1 MNYQAELNFV
11 RELLKTYR
19 LNLYLFDDDL
29 NSDINLPE
37 QKWIGE
43 ILTQKA
49 SFATVFQAFKKYCQP
64 NTIYQIE
71 DGFLCNHVIFLLPRK
86 KGNHLYAYIG
96 PYIQEV
102 MNKQQIAKMAEKY
115 HFSTEFIP
123 QIETYYQSI
132 PLITEETSIQSI
144 IYTFCSV
151 IFGGEDNF
159 TSKQYKEFYPI
170 NFDIVS
176 KTPVSFRHIFS
187 MQLLQHRVLQLIL

>member
-19 LNLYLFDDDL
+19 LNLYLFDNDS
-29 NSDINLPE
+29 NSDIDLPE

-43 ILTQKA
+43 ILTPKA
-49 SFATVFQAFKKYCQP
+49 PFATVFQTFKKYCQP

-71 DGFLCNHVIFLLPRK
+71 DGFLCNHVIFLLPRE

-144 IYTFCSV
+144 YILFVLLFLAVKTTLPPNN
-151 IFGGEDNF
+151 IKNF
-159 TSKQYKEFYPI
+159 I
-170 NFDIVS
+170 
-176 KTPVSFRHIFS
+176 R
-187 MQLLQHRVLQLIL
+187 LILIL